1 MMMKQNC
8 SLLRVLCLMLAA
20 LLLCGTALAEPRY
33 PDKTADATDAALL
46 LSADTLKDWNELATR
61 VKSATG
67 VRLYLATV
75 DFLDGASLADYGAGL
90 RSKWGLDDDSL
101 LLLMAAGEDTFGLF
115 GGASVN
121 KRFAP
126 SAQEKLLS
134 TAFQSAFIAQDYDG
148 ALTSLGP
155 ALARELGKCY
165 NVSVDASGLFG
176 QATVQATV
184 STNEWLERQQA
195 ARATAAPQTER
206 IIRERIVREDQS
218 SGISFGKVIL
228 TVFFLM
234 IIFGGENRRR
244 NSGCGC
250 SGCGCAPFSSIL
262 ASLGLWKLWGR
273 KR

>member
-1 MMMKQNC
+1 MMKQNR

-121 KRFAP
+121 
-126 SAQEKLLS
+126 LS
-134 TAFQSAFIAQDYDG
+134 LIH
-148 ALTSLGP
+148 
-155 ALARELGKCY
+155 
-165 NVSVDASGLFG
+165 
-176 QATVQATV
+176 
-184 STNEWLERQQA
+184 
-195 ARATAAPQTER
+195 
-206 IIRERIVREDQS
+206 I
-218 SGISFGKVIL
+218 
-228 TVFFLM
+228 
-234 IIFGGENRRR
+234 
-244 NSGCGC
+244 
-250 SGCGCAPFSSIL
+250 
-262 ASLGLWKLWGR
+262 
-273 KR
+273 

>member
-90 RSKWGLDDDSL
+90 RSKWGLDGDSL

-121 KRFAP
+121 KKFAP

-134 TAFQSAFIAQDYDG
+134 TAFQSAFIARIMTARDESG
-148 ALTSLGP
+148 SCA
-155 ALARELGKCY
+155 ARELGKCY

-184 STNEWLERQQA
+184 STNDWLERQQA
-195 ARATAAPQTER
+195 ARATAAPQTEQVL
-206 IIRERIVREDQS
+206 RERIVREDQS

>member
-1 MMMKQNC
+1 MNRKDKRFA
-8 SLLRVLCLMLAA
+8 LLLKLPLYLWTVLFV
-20 LLLCGTALAEPRY
+20 LLCGTALAEPRY

-121 KRFAP
+121 KKFAP

-155 ALARELGKCY
+155 ALARELGFGAGMGLPNMKRY
-165 NVSVDASGLFG
+165 SDEMTIDTEVGKGTTVTVKIKVS
-176 QATVQATV
+176 
-184 STNEWLERQQA
+184 
-195 ARATAAPQTER
+195 
-206 IIRERIVREDQS
+206 
-218 SGISFGKVIL
+218 
-228 TVFFLM
+228 
-234 IIFGGENRRR
+234 
-244 NSGCGC
+244 
-250 SGCGCAPFSSIL
+250 
-262 ASLGLWKLWGR
+262 
-273 KR
+273 